1 MSATTSQRRWWIW
14 LPLLALA
21 FWLAAFGDKTP
32 ISEDRPTVA
41 RPLDP
46 AMLPR
51 TTVNTAAAKVS
62 TSPSL
67 TPLQV
72 LTARNQLILP
82 DQPKGQSQ
90 RDLFASN
97 SWSPPV
103 LPPKALPPAPP
114 IPPSAP
120 LLPFTFIGKK
130 FDGITWEVYLA
141 QGEKSHLLRE
151 GNLIDTTYRVDKI
164 APPLLS
170 LTYLPLGQAQTLA
183 IGESR

>member
-1 MSATTSQRRWWIW
+1 MTPQRRWWIW

-21 FWLAAFGDKTP
+21 LWLAVFGDKTP
-32 ISEDRPTVA
+32 VTEDRLILA
-41 RPLDP
+41 RPVGP
-46 AMLPR
+46 ATLPSP
-51 TTVNTAAAKVS
+51 TAKTAIAKV
-62 TSPSL
+62 TSPTNNL

-72 LTARNQLILP
+72 LTARDQLILP
-82 DQPKGQSQ
+82 DQPKGQPR

-141 QGEKSHLLRE
+141 QGEKSHVLHE
-151 GNLIDTTYRVDKI
+151 GSLIDTTYRVDKI